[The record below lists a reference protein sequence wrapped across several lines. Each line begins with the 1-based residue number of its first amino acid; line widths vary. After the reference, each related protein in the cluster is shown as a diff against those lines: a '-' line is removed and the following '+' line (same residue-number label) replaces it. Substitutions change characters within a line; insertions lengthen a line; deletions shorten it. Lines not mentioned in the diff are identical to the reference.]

1 MMNLTKNYIEAVFG
15 NIKRNIN
22 FKRFM
27 SRGIVQVETEMGLI
41 AMSNNLK

>member
-1 MMNLTKNYIEAVFG
+1 MMILSKNYIEAVFG

-27 SRGIVQVETEMGLI
+27 ARGLVQVETEMGII
-41 AMSNNLK
+41 AMSYCLK